1 MNGVMSRRMAGTT
14 SSELGASKDAV
25 NSSGTGLSIC
35 YVTVPDEELA
45 NKLAS
50 KLVETKLA
58 ACVNII
64 PGIKSTYFWEGK
76 VAQDSELLLMIK
88 TRNSLR
94 EDLISFVKEN
104 HSYTLPEVICTDIV
118 AGSPAYLKWVMDST
132 KHDL

>member
-1 MNGVMSRRMAGTT
+1 MASTT
-14 SSELGASKDAV
+14 SSELGASIDGK
-25 NSSGTGLSIC
+25 GTGLSIC
-35 YVTVPDEELA
+35 YVTVPDEASA
-45 NKLAS
+45 NNLAS

-76 VAQDSELLLMIK
+76 VHQDSELLLMIK

-94 EDLISFVKEN
+94 ADLISFVKEN
-104 HSYTLPEVICTDIV
+104 HTYTVPEVICTDIA
-118 AGSPAYLKWVMDST
+118 AGSPPYLQWVMDST